1 MHWVDNMT
9 GDFAHVIEYLQAID
23 HRLARV
29 ESRLV
34 QLMVFVGADP
44 YGKNEPAVVR
54 RRDDPRRN
62 KRNPL
67 QSSS

>member
-1 MHWVDNMT
+1 MRWVGDMN
-9 GDFAHVIEYLQAID
+9 GDFAHAIEYLQTID

-34 QLMVFVGADP
+34 QLMLFVGANP

-54 RRDDPRRN
+54 ERDDPRRN